1 MKQLFSVLL
10 FLCCGLLPA
19 AAQQYASPPAKKSPC
34 DSLDLRLLMNEAE
47 IDAYISR
54 HPEADPAFVI
64 RSNFLLRRLLWG
76 GQVELV
82 DDSLAGMARQVADR
96 LLQHDSITRC
106 AIRIYT
112 LHSSDVNAWTFDRG
126 VILITTGL
134 YARLENEAQL
144 AFILAHEIS
153 HYKSKHALNTFALQ
167 TCDDLQRC
175 SAPERLNRINS
186 YSRENEMDAD
196 RDGIALM
203 RAAGYDLSTVT
214 SVFDLLQ
221 YSYLPVHEVKFRKN
235 YFEDESLVLP
245 SQYFLGIVNEIV
257 RRDVVN
263 DTTGTHP
270 TIRKRRVVADFLR
283 DSVPPAMPRF
293 ITSTESEFLRFRKQA
308 NVALGN
314 ELLREARYRDALYHA
329 YTMQALWADLNP
341 QAELQVAQSLYGIAL
356 LRATLRKDDDEISN
370 FTRYAGVQGELQ
382 QVYYLFSKLGA
393 MESAVLALHYNWKCS
408 TKYPGDICFAA
419 QRERLLKLVTGFYR
433 LDEKDFSLNGPP
445 AEQQQKDA
453 GDDVRGEVYATKPSY
468 DFHTYALSGL
478 FKTTFRKAFSEQV
491 AFYSTH
497 SFVDEIT
504 AQDHPLPHVVLYD
517 PFIKITDRE
526 HPERQF
532 FYAEERMRNV
542 LEKGIE
548 KEIGGT
554 AATDIKQAYTVWRD
568 PEMYFAERCLLSQ
581 YVNERLLTGQLFFP
595 GPAGLAAM
603 EALKMRGAFR
613 DARYVMLSGIT
624 AQDDFKTTDLRST
637 NPEARSLSGKTRTA
651 YFALLLDTQTGR
663 VLLNEYRLSK
673 KPLTEKQ
680 IAAWVETLR
689 VKIRQL

>member
-1 MKQLFSVLL
+1 MKQLLIVLL
-10 FLCCGLLPA
+10 FLCCGVLPVSAQLLPP
-19 AAQQYASPPAKKSPC
+19 PPAKMTPC
-34 DSLDLRLLMNEAE
+34 DSMDLRLLMNEAE
-47 IDAYISR
+47 IDAYLIR
-54 HPEADPAFVI
+54 HPEADPAFVV
-64 RSNFLLRRLLWG
+64 RSNFLLRRLLWS
-76 GQVELV
+76 GQVQLV
-82 DDSLAGMARQVADR
+82 DDSLAAMAEQVTDR
-96 LLQHDSITRC
+96 LLKHDSITRC

-112 LHSSDVNAWTFDRG
+112 LHSSEVNAWTFDRG
-126 VILITTGL
+126 VILVTTGL

-167 TCDDLQRC
+167 SCDDLQRC

-186 YSRENEMDAD
+186 YSRENEMEAD
-196 RDGIALM
+196 RKGIAMM

-221 YSYLPVHEVKFRKN
+221 YSYLPVHEVKFRKK

-283 DSVPPAMPRF
+283 DSVPPDMPRF
-293 ITSTESEFLRFRKQA
+293 ITSTESEFLQFRKRA
-308 NVALGN
+308 GIALGK
-314 ELLREARYRDALYHA
+314 ELLCEARYRDALYHA
-329 YTMQALWADLNP
+329 YTMQERWPDLKP
-341 QAELQVAQSLYGIAL
+341 LAELQIAQSLYGIAL
-356 LRATLRKDDDEISN
+356 LRATLRKGDDEISN

-408 TKYPGDICFAA
+408 TKYPENNLLVA

-433 LDEKDFSLNGPP
+433 LDEKNFSMNGPP
-445 AEQQQKDA
+445 AEEQHKDA

-468 DFHTYALSGL
+468 DFHTYALAGL
-478 FKTTFRKAFSEQV
+478 FKTDFRNAFSDRV
-491 AFYSTH
+491 AFYSTS
-497 SFVDEIT
+497 SFIAEIT
-504 AQDHPLPHVVLYD
+504 AQDHPLPHIILYD

-526 HPERQF
+526 KPDNQF

-548 KEIGGT
+548 TGTGGSKTTEIL
-554 AATDIKQAYTVWRD
+554 QAYTSWRD
-568 PEMYFAERCLLSQ
+568 PGMHFTERCLLSQ

-603 EALKMRGAFR
+603 EELKTRGTFR
-613 DARYVMLSGIT
+613 DARYVLLSGIT
-624 AQDDFKTTDLRST
+624 AQDDFKTTDLRNT
-637 NPEARSLSGKTRTA
+637 NPEARALSGKTRTA
-651 YFALLLDTQTGR
+651 YFALLLDAQTGR

-680 IAAWVETLR
+680 INAWAETLWE
-689 VKIRQL
+689 KIKLQ